1 MWVIRLTAFEIIN
14 LIYHVIMGLSTRN

>member
-14 LIYHVIMGLSTRN
+14 LIYQVIMEDWG